1 MKYTVRAS
9 DYLARA
15 QQERRAKNRARL
27 FYSALE
33 LRCGVEARLHE
44 YRDASRKKKRDNVW
58 RVRFLKRDVESRVD
72 KFEKPVTVRFQ
83 IPETGERLPMR
94 YVPVS
99 DELKSIAERLGVY
112 LHRVGVEEL
121 QQKGFWTQFSSMVD
135 RGITLL
141 SDAVSGDLLAP
152 PMWQNKGKGVIF
164 SFDQGKMPGFFT
176 QGAQVKFNVTLRV
189 HSKTHKVFILK
200 NAPSPPY

>member
-1 MKYTVRAS
+1 
-9 DYLARA
+9 
-15 QQERRAKNRARL
+15 
-27 FYSALE
+27 
-33 LRCGVEARLHE
+33 
-44 YRDASRKKKRDNVW
+44 
-58 RVRFLKRDVESRVD
+58 
-72 KFEKPVTVRFQ
+72 
-83 IPETGERLPMR
+83 MR

-112 LHRVGVEEL
+112 LHRVGVEKV

-164 SFDQGKMPGFFT
+164 SFDQGKMPGFFAE
-176 QGAQVKFNVTLRV
+176 GAHLKFDVTLRV
-189 HSKTHKVFILK
+189 HSKTHEMFILK
-200 NAPSPPY
+200 NA

>member
-15 QQERRAKNRARL
+15 QQERRAKNPARL

-44 YRDASRKKKRDNVW
+44 YRDAIRKKKRDNVW
-58 RVRFLKRDVESRVD
+58 RVRFLKREVESLVD
-72 KFEKPVTVRFQ
+72 KFEKPVTIRLQ
-83 IPETGERLPMR
+83 IPETGEHLPMR

-99 DELKSIAERLGVY
+99 DELKSIAQRLGDY
-112 LHRVGVEEL
+112 LHCVGVEKV

-141 SDAVSGDLLAP
+141 SDAASGDLLAP
-152 PMWQNKGKGVIF
+152 PMWQNKGKRVIF
-164 SFDQGKMPGFFT
+164 AFDQGNMPSFFT
-176 QGAQVKFNVTLRV
+176 EGAQVEFNVTLRV
-189 HSKTHKVFILK
+189 HSKTRKMFILK
-200 NAPSPPY
+200 NAPGPPY